1 VGRFDEKIVFK
12 PLSTDAQRE
21 IGRLAISDELA
32 RLQHRGFELTVS
44 EPAFEFLVRR
54 GIHRALGARPMKR
67 TVQKFMGDAIRLA
80 LKSGLSSAGTL
91 EVSKF
96 SDHLTIEP

>member
-1 VGRFDEKIVFK
+1 MGRFDEKIVFK
-12 PLSTDAQRE
+12 PLAPDTQRE

-32 RLQHRGFELTVS
+32 RLRQRGFELEVS

-80 LKSGLSSAGTL
+80 LKSGHEPTGTL
-91 EVSKF
+91 AVSPHF
-96 SDHLTIEP
+96 DSLIVE